1 MASAGTATLSFG
13 TTPVDF
19 ASVTVTGLSG
29 ITTGTHKEAFVQ
41 SDDSTATNDVNS
53 HKQLGS
59 SGRFV
64 CEYVSSTS
72 IKINCDLLFWLATG
86 DFTVHYVI
94 A

>member
-13 TTPVDF
+13 STPTDT

-41 SDDSTATNDVNS
+41 GDDSTVDNNAAA
-53 HKQLGS
+53 HLLLGFA
-59 SGRFV
+59 GRFT

-72 IKINCDLLFWLATG
+72 IKINCDLLMWQASG
-86 DFTVHYVI
+86 DFTIHYVI